1 VAVTDRG
8 YEELAAENGYRR
20 ARLVAVSRPSAI
32 TRAGKRAID
41 LVVGIPLALLALPL
55 ILVLGVGSA
64 VTLRAWPLFVQ
75 RRVGKRGREF
85 PFVKLRTLP
94 PTAPTAVDKYHL
106 DGVRIPAFCRFL
118 RHRHL
123 DELPQL
129 LLVPI
134 GWMSLV
140 GPRPEMPAV
149 LARYPAEFASARSCV
164 RPGCTGLWQV
174 STSVSMLIC
183 EAPEYDLAYV
193 SRGSVRLD
201 IWILARTFRVCLP
214 RARYIEMRDI
224 PRRTLGRGFLG
235 WELPAVDEQR
245 DAPTAHAG
253 ADVPAAIT
261 MLAEASQD

>member
-8 YEELAAENGYRR
+8 YDEHAAGNGSRR
-20 ARLVAVSRPSAI
+20 LRLVAVSQPSAI
-32 TRAGKRAID
+32 TRVGKRAID
-41 LVVGIPLALLALPL
+41 LLVGVPLVLLALPL
-55 ILVLGVGSA
+55 IFVLGVGSA

-75 RRVGKRGREF
+75 RRVGKGGREF

-94 PTAPTAVDKYHL
+94 VTTPSAIDKYHL

-164 RPGCTGLWQV
+164 RPGCTGFWQV

-193 SRGSVRLD
+193 SRGSLRLD
-201 IWILARTFRVCLP
+201 VWILARTLRVYLP
-214 RARYIEMRDI
+214 RARYIEMRDL
-224 PRRTLGRGFLG
+224 PRWTLGRGFLG
-235 WELPAVDEQR
+235 RGLPAVDERR

-253 ADVPAAIT
+253 ADVPSAIT

>member
-1 VAVTDRG
+1 M
-8 YEELAAENGYRR
+8 
-20 ARLVAVSRPSAI
+20 
-32 TRAGKRAID
+32 TRVGKRVID
-41 LVVGIPLALLALPL
+41 LVVGVPLALLALPL
-55 ILVLGVGSA
+55 VAVLAVGSA
-64 VTLRAWPLFVQ
+64 VSLRAWPLFVQ
-75 RRVGKRGREF
+75 RRVGKGGREF

-94 PTAPTAVDKYHL
+94 VTTPSAVDKYHL

-123 DELPQL
+123 DEFPQL

-174 STSVSMLIC
+174 STSVSKLIC

-193 SRGSVRLD
+193 SRGSLRLD
-201 IWILARTFRVCLP
+201 VWILARTFRVYLP
-214 RARYIEMRDI
+214 RARYIEMRDL
-224 PRRTLGRGFLG
+224 PRSTLGRGFLG
-235 WELPAVDEQR
+235 WGSPAVDEER
-245 DAPTAHAG
+245 DMPTTHAE
-253 ADVPAAIT
+253 ADVPSAVT